1 MYNKENLSERVVPLN
16 ILVVD
21 DEKEIADLVALYLK
35 NEGFLPTVC
44 YNGQSAKECIESEAF
59 DLAVLDVMLPDI
71 DGFTL
76 CAEIRKR
83 ATYPVI
89 MLTARTDDT
98 DKISGLTLGA
108 DDYVTK
114 PFSPPVL
121 IARIKAQLRRSRQ
134 YNDSGAKQGVY
145 EFSGL
150 RVNTQ
155 THECFL
161 YDSPVALTP
170 TEFGILKL
178 LCERAGKVIA
188 TEEIFE
194 TVWGE
199 RYLESNNTVM
209 VHIRRIREKLH
220 EPAKNP
226 RFVKTVWG
234 VGYKLE
240 TGENESKGTPSAS
253 LADSAQ

>member
-1 MYNKENLSERVVPLN
+1 MR

-35 NEGFLPTVC
+35 NEGFAVETC
-44 YNGQSAKECIESEAF
+44 YDGAGAKRLIESESF
-59 DLAVLDVMLPDI
+59 DLAVLDVMLPDT
-71 DGFTL
+71 DGFSL
-76 CAEIRKR
+76 CTEIRKKQ
-83 ATYPVI
+83 TYPVI
-89 MLTARTDDT
+89 MLTARTGDT

-114 PFSPPVL
+114 PFNPLELV
-121 IARIKAQLRRSRQ
+121 ARIKAQLRRSKQ
-134 YNDSGAKQGVY
+134 YNEGTLTRGVF
-145 EFSGL
+145 EFAGL
-150 RVNTQ
+150 QVNTQ

-161 YDSPVALTP
+161 YDEPIALTP

-178 LCERAGKVIA
+178 LCERAGKVVP

-199 RYLESNNTVM
+199 RYLDSNNTVM

-234 VGYKLE
+234 EGYKLE
-240 TGENESKGTPSAS
+240 TGERNRTQSTAEKT
-253 LADSAQ
+253 AD